1 MSKSLLQD
9 TAFKSEIKNFF
20 NKNKEILLDIILFG
34 SSIKGKE
41 KPNDIDILL
50 LYKSSKNID
59 VSYALKKT
67 IEAKGYCIEIT
78 DKTYN
83 ELLNPNFIAGISII
97 SEGYSLVYNKF
108 LFEGLGYLSFNLFKY
123 ELKQFNKSERMRFY
137 YSLYGRNNEKGMLKM
152 LDSIK
157 FSDSIILCPVE
168 NVERMKEYFDTWKL
182 KYVEFPILIPE
193 RIKNIL

>member
-1 MSKSLLQD
+1 M
-9 TAFKSEIKNFF
+9 
-20 NKNKEILLDIILFG
+20 
-34 SSIKGKE
+34 
-41 KPNDIDILL
+41 
-50 LYKSSKNID
+50 
-59 VSYALKKT
+59 
-67 IEAKGYCIEIT
+67 
-78 DKTYN
+78 
-83 ELLNPNFIAGISII
+83 
-97 SEGYSLVYNKF
+97 VYNKF

>member
-1 MSKSLLQD
+1 VSKSLLQD
-9 TAFKSEIKNFF
+9 TTFKSEIKRFF
-20 NKNKEILLDIILFG
+20 NKNKEVLLDIILFG
-34 SSIKGKE
+34 SSVKGKE

-67 IEAKGYCIEIT
+67 IEAKGYYIEIT

-137 YSLYGRNNEKGMLKM
+137 YSLYGRNNEKGMLKI
-152 LDSIK
+152 LNSIK

>member
-1 MSKSLLQD
+1 
-9 TAFKSEIKNFF
+9 
-20 NKNKEILLDIILFG
+20 LFG

>member
-1 MSKSLLQD
+1 VSKSLLQD
-9 TAFKSEIKNFF
+9 TTFKSEIKRFF
-20 NKNKEILLDIILFG
+20 NKNKEVLLDIILFG
-34 SSIKGKE
+34 SSVKGKE

-67 IEAKGYCIEIT
+67 IEAKGYYIEIT

-137 YSLYGRNNEKGMLKM
+137 YSLYGRNNEKGMLKI
-152 LDSIK
+152 LNSIK

-182 KYVEFPILIPE
+182 KYVEFLILIPE

>member
-9 TAFKSEIKNFF
+9 TTFKSEIKRFF
-20 NKNKEILLDIILFG
+20 NKNKEVLLDIILFG
-34 SSIKGKE
+34 SSVKGKE

-67 IEAKGYCIEIT
+67 IEAKGYYIEIT

-137 YSLYGRNNEKGMLKM
+137 YSLYGRNNEKGMLKI
-152 LDSIK
+152 LNSIK